1 MSEQPQSMMATHP
14 FSWGKFIG
22 GLLLGLFGGFIGAFF
37 AGLISASVKMAA
49 VGWLIGAAPG
59 LILGAIGFWV
69 RGRGFGEGL
78 MVGAGIAALIG
89 GICGQAMSGGLDFK

>member
-1 MSEQPQSMMATHP
+1 MV
-14 FSWGKFIG
+14 
-22 GLLLGLFGGFIGAFF
+22 GLLLGFVGAFF

-59 LILGAIGFWV
+59 LILAAIGYKV

-78 MVGAGIAALIG
+78 MAGAGVAALIG
-89 GICGQAMSGGLDFK
+89 GICGQAMSSGLDFK